1 MRSRWIPRIAL
12 GVIIALGASLVAF
25 TSVASAISVTGVTAS
40 PSPLTAGALA
50 TYTVGFTTSASGALT
65 TTSTIT
71 LNGPTGTVFPLVAA
85 DYSVNNSVITQ
96 PVTVLPTQSA
106 ANNVTIT
113 SPVSVPNATAVTV
126 LAGIGITATN
136 PTIASSYTIGVNTS
150 VDSTP
155 LASTPAYTIVAGPV
169 SASTTV
175 ISASPATIVANG
187 SSVSTITVQ
196 AKDASGNNLT
206 STGGTVTL
214 ASTLGAMG
222 AVVDNTNGTYTA
234 HLTSPTT
241 TGTATISGTIG
252 GLTIG
257 TTSPTVAFTPGPPSV
272 ATTTISA
279 NPATL
284 VANGSSVSTIT
295 VQAKD
300 AHGNNLT
307 ATGGTVTLASTLGTM
322 GAVVDNTNG
331 TYTAHLT
338 SPTTTGTATIT
349 GTIGGAAITAS
360 PTVVM
365 TAAGSPPPV
374 SPTPPVP
381 PAGATSSAVASS
393 SSSTGTATATNDDT
407 TASAIGVGALTVAQY
422 GSDPV
427 STPSFTSA
435 GEYFDVAVSIGNS
448 FTSATITDC
457 NLGGGNSF
465 EWFNGT
471 ANAGSGAWQAVTP
484 TPLLTSGTPPCASVI
499 LNSSSSPTLAQLTA
513 TVFAV
518 SITTPAPTPT
528 PTPSPSP
535 SPTPALLGGY
545 TEVASDGGIFTFGD
559 AGFFGS
565 EGGSHL
571 NAPIVGIAST
581 PSGNGYWEVASDGGI
596 FTFGDAGF
604 FGSEGGSHLNAP
616 IVGIG

>member
-12 GVIIALGASLVAF
+12 GVIIALGASFVAL

-50 TYTVGFTTSASGALT
+50 TYTVGFTTSASGGLT
-65 TTSTIT
+65 TTGTIT
-71 LNGPTGTVFPLVAA
+71 LAGPAGTIFPLVAA
-85 DYSVNNSVITQ
+85 DYSVNGTAVSFV
-96 PVTVLPTQSA
+96 PTQAGST
-106 ANNVTIT
+106 NVTIT
-113 SPVSVPNATAVTV
+113 SPVVVPNSTAVTV
-126 LAGIGITATN
+126 VAGVGNTATD
-136 PTIASSYTIGVNTS
+136 PTIAGPYAITVQTSS
-150 VDSTP
+150 DLTP
-155 LASTPAYTIVAGPV
+155 EASSPTYTIVAGPA
-169 SASTTV
+169 SA
-175 ISASPATIVANG
+175 IA
-187 SSVSTITVQ
+187 
-196 AKDASGNNLT
+196 
-206 STGGTVTL
+206 
-214 ASTLGAMG
+214 
-222 AVVDNTNGTYTA
+222 
-234 HLTSPTT
+234 
-241 TGTATISGTIG
+241 
-252 GLTIG
+252 
-257 TTSPTVAFTPGPPSV
+257 
-272 ATTTISA
+272 TTISA
-279 NPATL
+279 NPTTL
-284 VANGSSVSTIT
+284 VANGSSQSAIT
-295 VQAKD
+295 VQAED

-307 ATGGTVTLASTLGTM
+307 ASGGTVTLHSSLGTI
-322 GAVVDNTNG
+322 GTVTDNANG
-331 TYTAHLT
+331 SYTATLT
-338 SPTTTGTATIT
+338 SATTTGTATIT
-349 GTIGGAAITAS
+349 GTIVGTAITAS

-518 SITTPAPTPT
+518 SIATPAPTPT

-596 FTFGDAGF
+596 FTFGDAGYFGSEGGSHLNAPIVGIAATPSGNGYWEVASDGGIFTFGDAGF